1 MANKAKRDQ
10 IVALKKI
17 DGFTYNENV
26 KQVKVCRNTVYIARK
41 QFQEC
46 GTTSGKSFPG
56 RTRTVRTKTIIFA
69 TKKKIE
75 RNP

>member
-10 IVALKKI
+10 IVALKT
-17 DGFTYNENV
+17 DGVTYNDNV
-26 KQVKVCRNTVYIARK
+26 KQLKVCRKTVKDARK
-41 QFQEC
+41 QFRES
-46 GTTSGKSFPG
+46 GTTSGKSIPG